1 MKPNEQAD
9 ELYSAAV
16 AEFGP
21 ALDRLTRAYEAEADA
36 RGDLLQEIH
45 IQLWRSFR
53 QFDGRCSVRT
63 WVYRVAHNVAIRHVM
78 RQRRVQKNLV
88 SLEEAGDAG
97 AFEPDLSRAS
107 ALERLSA
114 LIQHLKPLDRQII
127 VLYLEGVDAATTGEV
142 TGLSP
147 ANVAMK
153 IHRIK
158 NILKRWFEEGGS
170 RDAG

>member
-16 AEFGP
+16 TEFGS
-21 ALDRLTRAYEAEADA
+21 ALDRLTRAYEADADA

-63 WVYRVAHNVAIRHVM
+63 WVYRLAHNVAIRHVM

-97 AFEPDLSRAS
+97 AFEPDLRRTS

-158 NILKRWFEEGGS
+158 NILKRWFEEGGN